1 MWKHFKIEEFKCPCC
16 GGLIIDEHLVDLL
29 DQARE
34 IAGVPFVITS
44 GYRCNKHNEEIGGKP
59 NSAHLKGQ
67 AADIAVPSSQHCYAI
82 LRALL
87 EVGFMRI
94 GIAKDFIH
102 VDIDWSKPHPVIW
115 VY

>member
-1 MWKHFKIEEFKCPCC
+1 MWKHFKLNEFRCPCC
-16 GGLIIDEHLVDLL
+16 GKVLIDEHLVDML

-44 GYRCNKHNEEIGGKP
+44 GYRCRKHNEEIGGKP

-67 AADIAVPSSQHCYAI
+67 AADIAVRDSQNRYAI

-102 VDIDWSKPHPVIW
+102 ADIDWSKPHPVIW